1 VRPLDRF
8 LDFDRVDSMLSNM
21 AGVVQ
26 IPIEA
31 LNAIQHNCSIYK
43 FCIYK

>member
-1 VRPLDRF
+1 
-8 LDFDRVDSMLSNM
+8 LSNM

-31 LNAIQHNCSIYK
+31 LDAIQHNRSIYK